1 MSLVALVRVTDGAQ
15 VFVES
20 NLTSA
25 LEPLPGD
32 PTATRISVVRG
43 ADAIETSYVDVQGT
57 PAAIAA
63 ALAAGGLAP
72 FGSSFQ
78 INGGNLST
86 DGNVFLPVCG
96 VTIPPGGGGPTWIQ
110 ACALLACSNTLGN
123 GSLLVQLFKNGAPFG
138 EVQEVRFDQ
147 WSAAEVYAFAF
158 SVFQADGGTL
168 AGDLYE
174 LRLATSGAPGD
185 FARVAGGRIA
195 TWRIG

>member
-32 PTATRISVVRG
+32 PTATRVSVVRG

-57 PAAIAA
+57 PAVIAA

-78 INGGNLST
+78 INGGSLSNDT
-86 DGNVFLPVCG
+86 PAFLPVCA

-123 GSLLVQLFKNGAPFG
+123 GGAIIKLYKNGAPFG
-138 EVQEVRFDQ
+138 EEQVIPFAQ
-147 WSAAEVYAFAF
+147 WTLAETYSFAF
-158 SVFQADGGTL
+158 SLFTADGSVV
-168 AGDLYE
+168 AGDVFE
-174 LRLATSGAPGD
+174 IRLATSGALGD